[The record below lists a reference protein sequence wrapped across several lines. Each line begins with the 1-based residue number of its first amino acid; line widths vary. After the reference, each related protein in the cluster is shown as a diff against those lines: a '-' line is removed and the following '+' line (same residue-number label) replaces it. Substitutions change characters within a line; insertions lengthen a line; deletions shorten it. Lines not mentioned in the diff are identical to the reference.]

1 MSAARSYTQRAAA
14 HPSPVAA
21 KLFRIM
27 EQKKSNLCASLDLTT
42 TTELLAVLDKVGP
55 HICLVKT
62 HIDIISDFTYEGTI
76 LPLKKLAE
84 KHNFLIFEDRKFAD
98 IGNTVKNQYKGG
110 VYRIASWADIT
121 NAHGVTGAGIV
132 SGLKQAAEETTK
144 EPRGLLMLAELSSK
158 GSLAYGEYTE
168 KTVEIAKTDKDFVI
182 GFIAQRDMGGRE
194 DGFDW
199 IIMTPVSA
207 WTTRAT
213 PWVSSTVL
221 LTRSSA
227 RALTSSLSA
236 EASTAT
242 AEIPLSRLRG
252 TSRPAGVHT
261 RRRLPRNR
269 DTGTLYFSIVVV
281 KINIRYGFMKKEER
295 AGNSNRQNIM

>member
-199 IIMTPVSA
+199 IIMTPGVGLDDKGDALGQQYRTVDEVVSTGSDIIIVGRGLYGNGRDPVEQA
-207 WTTRAT
+207 KRYQQAGW
-213 PWVSSTVL
+213 
-221 LTRSSA
+221 SA
-227 RALTSSLSA
+227 Y
-236 EASTAT
+236 EK
-242 AEIPLSRLRG
+242 
-252 TSRPAGVHT
+252 
-261 RRRLPRNR
+261 
-269 DTGTLYFSIVVV
+269 
-281 KINIRYGFMKKEER
+281 KI
-295 AGNSNRQNIM
+295 AQN